1 MVIEEDV
8 EATEGEAENMIPP
21 AIHQCE
27 VDIFQIHREIQR
39 KEMNTQQIEGFTAC
53 RLEAMTML
61 LMATATDHTQLVVVM
76 VSIEGDMVLPGV
88 NPFQREGASS
98 RIEVVMLHLVPMV
111 LLPMHPM
118 KMVLCRE
125 QVSTH
130 PAEVL
135 MFQLEA
141 DMLQ

>member
-1 MVIEEDV
+1 MEV
-8 EATEGEAENMIPP
+8 TEGEAENMIPP

-27 VDIFQIHREIQR
+27 ADIFQIHGEIHR
-39 KEMNTQQIEGFTAC
+39 KEMNSHQIEGFTAC

-76 VSIEGDMVLPGV
+76 VSIEGDMVLPGM
-88 NPFQREGASS
+88 NPFQREVASS
-98 RIEVVMLHLVPMV
+98 RIEVLVLHLAPMV
-111 LLPMHPM
+111 LLPMLPM
-118 KMVLCRE
+118 KMVLCLE
-125 QVSTH
+125 QVSTQ

-135 MFQLEA
+135 LFQLEA